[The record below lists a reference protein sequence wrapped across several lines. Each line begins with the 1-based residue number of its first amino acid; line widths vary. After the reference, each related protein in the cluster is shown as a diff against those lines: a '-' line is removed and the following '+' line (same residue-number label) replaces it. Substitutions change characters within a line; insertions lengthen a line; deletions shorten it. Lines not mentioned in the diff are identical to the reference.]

1 MDNYIKSMFGRIFK
15 LFQDRYAHK
24 SIILAVDSI
33 ASIVASLAAF
43 AIVSWALKIDMNP
56 NIYLYLTLFSA
67 VSSIISIVSFRT
79 YAVAVRHTTIVEV
92 GALIGVTIFKAAIM
106 LVFLF
111 ALSSSGTYKTPFLN
125 LFLVEILDVL
135 FTLIFLIIIR
145 TLVSTIY
152 KMMLKKVSEDKAQRI
167 LVYGDNDGVQ
177 QTESMGVFVGT
188 STKPTKQLVNWEGD
202 LESGVHS
209 YSPLQEWQTSLKY
222 AFFAWYPENLEPND
236 GKDTDNNLNEFYV
249 GKPFITYELNTGS
262 NKESRQKMID
272 VMTACR
278 TDYIR
283 SISGPSV
290 SLTMKHRL
298 AALDIKA
305 MSVVDAKSL
314 KKYLNENGQ
323 SDEASSIADNSVV
336 TVRFSNL
343 KLKLNSIKS
352 GAKIPLNTEPD
363 DNNEIEPIEPLK
375 NGNGTDKTFVP
386 EYYGFDCNVPVPYY
400 NDEDDII
407 DLVGDDEKLILIPQ
421 TEEITAT
428 LSFTYDLLC
437 DGNKINFASG
447 SYPPTGAGSNSD
459 IPIYGLEEGKYHYLL
474 ITVAKSGISVKVVVE
489 GDNWE
494 GKDDY
499 IDHEFN

>member
-1 MDNYIKSMFGRIFK
+1 MKKFNKIVILLLSFVGLFACERPIVPEDDPSVDVEMPKYGYIFFNLAKPSTRGA
-15 LFQDRYAHK
+15 LFEPEDQTLAGQSFALLGYRYPNAPT
-24 SIILAVDSI
+24 STWNTQR
-33 ASIVASLAAF
+33 IVASQ
-43 AIVSWALKIDMNP
+43 
-56 NIYLYLTLFSA
+56 
-67 VSSIISIVSFRT
+67 
-79 YAVAVRHTTIVEV
+79 
-92 GALIGVTIFKAAIM
+92 GASV
-106 LVFLF
+106 
-111 ALSSSGTYKTPFLN
+111 
-125 LFLVEILDVL
+125 
-135 FTLIFLIIIR
+135 
-145 TLVSTIY
+145 
-152 KMMLKKVSEDKAQRI
+152 
-167 LVYGDNDGVQ
+167 VYGDNDDVQ
-177 QTESMGVFVGT
+177 KTAYMGVFVGT
-188 STKPTKQLVNWEGD
+188 STSTTPTKQLVNW
-202 LESGVHS
+202 ESGVHS
-209 YSPLQEWQTSLKY
+209 YSPLREWQTSLKY
-222 AFFAWYPENLEPND
+222 AFFAWYPEYLVPND
-236 GKDTDNNLNEFYV
+236 GKDTDNKTDEFYV

-262 NKESRQKMID
+262 GKESRQAMID

-314 KKYLNENGQ
+314 KKYLTDNEQ
-323 SDEASSIADNSVV
+323 LDEANSIADNSVV
-336 TVRFSNL
+336 TVKFSNL

-375 NGNGTDKTFVP
+375 NDNGTDKTFVP
-386 EYYGFDCNVPVPYY
+386 EYSGFDCDVPVPYY

-407 DLVGDDEKLILIPQ
+407 DLVGVDEKLILIPQ

-428 LSFTYDLLC
+428 LSFTYDVLC
-437 DGNKINFASG
+437 DGEKIDFASG